1 MPDLHVSRHSL
12 FSPRPATI
20 AAATVMLLALTACG
34 KGEAP
39 KAAGGGG
46 HPAPEVGVVVAT
58 PTNVGLVTEL
68 PGRLE
73 ATRVAEVRARAA
85 GILMQRVF
93 QEGSDVKA
101 GQVLF
106 RIDPAPYAAAAASAE
121 ASLARAEA
129 NAVQARALAE
139 RYKPLVEA
147 NAVSK
152 QEYLNAV
159 AAAKTADADIAV
171 GRAALQT
178 AKINLGYATVTAPIS
193 GRIGRSL
200 VTEGALVGQGDA
212 TALAVIQQI
221 NPLYVNFTQSAT
233 EVLRLRRA
241 LQDGQFKRA
250 GGDEPPACA
259 SRSRTAPST
268 PQPGRLLF
276 SDLTV
281 DQTTGQVTLR
291 AEVPNP
297 KGDLLPGLYVR
308 VRLEQAQATNAITVP
323 QQAVTRTQQGDTLTV
338 VGADGKL
345 SKRTVKISAAQNN
358 QWVVLDGLKAG
369 EQVMVDG
376 FQKLQMMPPGT
387 PVKAVPWT
395 GRRAPP
401 PRLRL
406 LPLRPPRLRPRSK
419 EPARMAKF
427 FIDRPIFAWV
437 IALFILVVGG
447 VAITQLPIAQYPPV
461 APPAIVINA
470 AYPGASAQTLEDS
483 VLSVIER
490 EMNGSPGMIYMESV
504 AQADGTGAITI
515 SFAPGTDADLAQVD
529 VQNRLSRATPR
540 LPAAVTQ
547 QGVRVDK
554 SRSNFLLFTILSSDN
569 PAYDPI
575 ALGDYASR
583 NVVPELQRVKGIGQA
598 QLFGTER
605 AMRVWIDPAK
615 MQGFNL
621 SSSDVTNAIKAQNA
635 QVASGTIGDLPNV
648 AGQAIAATVVV
659 NGQLTNVEQF
669 GNIVLRA
676 NTDGSAV
683 RLRDVARIELGGQA
697 YSTSARLNGEP
708 AVGIGVQLAPSGNA
722 LESARLVRAKM
733 EELSRFFPQGVKWEI
748 PYDSSRFVKISISQ
762 VAETLVEAVV
772 LVFLVMFLFLQ
783 NWRYTH
789 HPDHR
794 GADRAAGHLRRAAG
808 AGLLDQRADDVRHG
822 AGDRHRGRRRHRG
835 GRERRAHHERGRAAA
850 AGGHAQGDEADLGR
864 HHRRHGGADL
874 GVRPAGLLRRLG
886 RQHLPPVLGRDGGLD
901 RRSRPS
907 WRCR

>member
-46 HPAPEVGVVVAT
+46 HPAPEVGVVVAS

-73 ATRVAEVRARAA
+73 STRVAEVRARAA

-101 GQVLF
+101 GQVLY

-250 GGDEPPACA
+250 AGGEAA
-259 SRSRTAPST
+259 SVRIALEDGTEYA
-268 PQPGRLLF
+268 QPGRLLF

-395 GRRAPP
+395 G
-401 PRLRL
+401 
-406 LPLRPPRLRPRSK
+406 
-419 EPARMAKF
+419 
-427 FIDRPIFAWV
+427 
-437 IALFILVVGG
+437 
-447 VAITQLPIAQYPPV
+447 
-461 APPAIVINA
+461 
-470 AYPGASAQTLEDS
+470 
-483 VLSVIER
+483 
-490 EMNGSPGMIYMESV
+490 
-504 AQADGTGAITI
+504 
-515 SFAPGTDADLAQVD
+515 
-529 VQNRLSRATPR
+529 
-540 LPAAVTQ
+540 
-547 QGVRVDK
+547 
-554 SRSNFLLFTILSSDN
+554 
-569 PAYDPI
+569 
-575 ALGDYASR
+575 
-583 NVVPELQRVKGIGQA
+583 
-598 QLFGTER
+598 
-605 AMRVWIDPAK
+605 
-615 MQGFNL
+615 
-621 SSSDVTNAIKAQNA
+621 
-635 QVASGTIGDLPNV
+635 
-648 AGQAIAATVVV
+648 
-659 NGQLTNVEQF
+659 
-669 GNIVLRA
+669 
-676 NTDGSAV
+676 
-683 RLRDVARIELGGQA
+683 
-697 YSTSARLNGEP
+697 
-708 AVGIGVQLAPSGNA
+708 
-722 LESARLVRAKM
+722 
-733 EELSRFFPQGVKWEI
+733 PQG
-748 PYDSSRFVKISISQ
+748 
-762 VAETLVEAVV
+762 
-772 LVFLVMFLFLQ
+772 
-783 NWRYTH
+783 
-789 HPDHR
+789 
-794 GADRAAGHLRRAAG
+794 AAAP
-808 AGLLDQRADDVRHG
+808 
-822 AGDRHRGRRRHRG
+822 
-835 GRERRAHHERGRAAA
+835 AAA
-850 AGGHAQGDEADLGR
+850 ASAA
-864 HHRRHGGADL
+864 AA
-874 GVRPAGLLRRLG
+874 PAAAAK
-886 RQHLPPVLGRDGGLD
+886 
-901 RRSRPS
+901 
-907 WRCR
+907 